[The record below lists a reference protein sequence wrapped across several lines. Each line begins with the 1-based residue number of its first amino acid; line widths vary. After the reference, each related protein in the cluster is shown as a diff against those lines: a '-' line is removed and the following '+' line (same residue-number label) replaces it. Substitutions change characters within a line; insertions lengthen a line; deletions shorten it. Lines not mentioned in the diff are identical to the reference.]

1 MNALVLELF
10 QGLLG
15 VRSGSRVDDEGLCVG
30 HIGQQREQVQIVD
43 EDASRI
49 LSALDIEGEDGC
61 AAVREVLLVQVVI
74 RTARDGR
81 VGDGLDFRHGLQV
94 LDDLQ
99 SVLDVALDAQGQGF
113 GALQQQEGRERGQG
127 GAGVAQ

>member
-49 LSALDIEGEDGC
+49 LSALDIEGEDGAC
-61 AAVREVLLVQVVI
+61 SVREVLLVQVVI

-113 GALQQQEGRERGQG
+113 GALQ
-127 GAGVAQ
+127 